1 MERLTES
8 RLDGSGTLKACK
20 DCDADMDFDCGNC
33 SVWDETV
40 NRLAKLEDMLEKGIG
55 RSSVDSITHP
65 SHYNR
70 GRIEVIDFINDQ
82 QLNFNLGNVIKYVCR
97 EADKGGTE
105 DLKKAVQYLEFEIER
120 RLRDEEERGKD

>member
-1 MERLTES
+1 MTS
-8 RLDGSGTLKACK
+8 
-20 DCDADMDFDCGNC
+20 
-33 SVWDETV
+33 
-40 NRLAKLEDMLEKGIG
+40 
-55 RSSVDSITHP
+55 SITHP

-105 DLKKAVQYLEFEIER
+105 DLKKAMQYLTFEIER
-120 RLRDEEERGKD
+120 RNRNEKERGQD

>member
-1 MERLTES
+1 MKS
-8 RLDGSGTLKACK
+8 
-20 DCDADMDFDCGNC
+20 
-33 SVWDETV
+33 
-40 NRLAKLEDMLEKGIG
+40 
-55 RSSVDSITHP
+55 SITHP

-82 QLNFNLGNVIKYVCR
+82 QLNFNLGNVIQYVCR

-120 RLRDEEERGKD
+120 RQRNEKERGTD

>member
-8 RLDGSGTLKACK
+8 RLDGSGMLKACEN
-20 DCDADMDFDCGNC
+20 CDVGAEFDCLDC
-33 SVWDETV
+33 FAWEEAI

-55 RSSVDSITHP
+55 MSSIDSITHP

>member
-1 MERLTES
+1 MKS
-8 RLDGSGTLKACK
+8 
-20 DCDADMDFDCGNC
+20 
-33 SVWDETV
+33 
-40 NRLAKLEDMLEKGIG
+40 
-55 RSSVDSITHP
+55 SITHP

-97 EADKGGTE
+97 EADKGGIE

-120 RLRDEEERGKD
+120 KLRDEEERGKD

>member
-8 RLDGSGTLKACK
+8 RLDGSGMLKACEN
-20 DCDADMDFDCGNC
+20 CDVGAEFDCLDC
-33 SVWDETV
+33 FAWEEAI

>member
-8 RLDGSGTLKACK
+8 RLDGSGMLKACEN
-20 DCDADMDFDCGNC
+20 CDVGAEFDCLDC
-33 SVWDETV
+33 FAWEEAI

-120 RLRDEEERGKD
+120 RLRDEEERGED